1 MSGVFINPV
10 TGNREV
16 WNECPEG
23 YLTEEEWNKLNNT
36 EKEESITL
44 EEAVALAKSAIKND
58 AEQLISEGIVIQSSL
73 GFPIK
78 TGEASAR
85 RVESRI
91 YCLSTALERDTMTIP
106 FRDENNEYHE
116 ISYKDLNTI
125 LYEISDFSNNVMDA
139 KWRVEKEIDA
149 AKTPE
154 EVFAVEVNFPK

>member
-1 MSGVFINPV
+1 M
-10 TGNREV
+10 
-16 WNECPEG
+16 
-23 YLTEEEWNKLNNT
+23 K
-36 EKEESITL
+36 SI
-44 EEAVALAKSAIKND
+44 IKND

-78 TGEASAR
+78 TGGASAR

-116 ISYKDLNTI
+116 ISYRDLNII

-139 KWRVEKEIDA
+139 KWRAEKEIDA

>member
-16 WNECPEG
+16 WNECPKG

-44 EEAVALAKSAIKND
+44 EEAVALAKSIIKND
-58 AEQLISEGIVIQSSL
+58 AEQLISEGMVIQSSL

-78 TGEASAR
+78 TGEVSAR

-91 YCLSTALERDTMTIP
+91 YCLSTALDKDTMTIL
-106 FRDENNEYHE
+106 FRDENNEYRK

-125 LYEISDFSNNVMDA
+125 LYEISDFSNTVMDA
-139 KWRVEKEIDA
+139 KWQAEKEIDA

-154 EVFAVEVNFPK
+154 EVFAVDANFPK